1 MTAYLICHV
10 DRVKG
15 PASAN
20 IRRTLAARVKERW
33 DRRAVELDGSW
44 ILQADCTS
52 DQIRDDLLAHT
63 GKREILLVVALGDDA
78 AWNGL
83 DPSEG
88 DRLIEQIR

>member
-1 MTAYLICHV
+1 MTAYLICHMAREKRMKAA
-10 DRVKG
+10 DARHL
-15 PASAN
+15 
-20 IRRTLAARVKERW
+20 LAARVKEHW

-52 DQIRDDLLAHT
+52 DEIRDDLLTHA
-63 GKREILLVVALGDDA
+63 GKGEVLLVVALGYDA

-83 DPSEG
+83 DPYEG